1 MSRFLNII
9 FLFQLIVLIASCE
22 KDDFAW
28 NLKKLPELAYLSVS
42 NNDLYEFTLTTECTS
57 VGYSKNVE
65 MGFCWSTVPNPTIDD
80 NIIMIDKKN
89 EGTFSTVIPWTNI
102 SSYHFR
108 AYVKNDVGIVYS
120 QNCIVNWPGTP
131 NLPQIQTV
139 NVDQISFYSFNVNCN
154 LLDTGGNP
162 ITQKGV
168 LLYDNPAGTTII
180 ASALSQDPSSIF
192 SIPFDGL
199 TDGETYY
206 VRAFATTLAG
216 TTLGNMI
223 TVVLPKKLNVGQI
236 GPAGGYIIYEHPDPF
251 NSWHYLEAAPV
262 DVSNSQFIWSTNN
275 VLTNVTGLEL
285 GQGYSNSAS
294 IYTIYGNS
302 SSYATKMAIDWFYGG
317 FSDWVLPSFNELKLM
332 KEQLFDQGV
341 GNFSNGSIYWSSS
354 EDQNYSSNAWTVKMS
369 NTGQNLYIT
378 QGKNQFF
385 KVRAIRRF

>member
-1 MSRFLNII
+1 MNRLLNI
-9 FLFQLIVLIASCE
+9 FLFLQLVFFIASCE

-28 NLKKLPELAYLSVS
+28 NLKKLPEVAYLSIVS
-42 NNDLYEFTLTTECTS
+42 NDLNEFKLSTECSS

-65 MGFCWSTVPNPTIDD
+65 MGFCWSTVPNPTVDD
-80 NIIMIDKKN
+80 NVIVVDKKN
-89 EGTFSTVIPWTNI
+89 EGPFTTIIAWTNI
-102 SSYHFR
+102 SNFHFR

-120 QNCIVNWPGTP
+120 QDCIVNWLGFP

-139 NVDQISFYSFNVNCN
+139 SVDQISFNQFNVNCN
-154 LLDTGGNP
+154 LLSTGGNP

-168 LLYDNPAGTTII
+168 LLYDNPAGTAILE
-180 ASALSQDPSSIF
+180 SAISQDPVGTF
-192 SIPFDGL
+192 SLSFDGL
-199 TDGETYY
+199 IDGETYY
-206 VRAFATTLAG
+206 VRAFASTLAG

-275 VLTNVTGLEL
+275 LLTNVTSVEL
-285 GQGYSNSAS
+285 GQGFTNTSS
-294 IYTIYGNS
+294 IYSIYGNS
-302 SSYATKMAIDWFYGG
+302 SNYAARLTVDWVYGG

-341 GNFSNGSIYWSSS
+341 GNFSNAATYWSSS
-354 EDQNYSSNAWTVKMS
+354 EDPNYSTNAWTVKMS
-369 NTGQNLYIT
+369 NTLENLYIT
-378 QGKNQFF
+378 QGKNLLF
-385 KVRAIRRF
+385 KVRAVRRF